1 MTDEEILAAIK
12 ARVRAGRPRDDDAGE
27 RSGVPAPA
35 RPGQVE
41 EAERI
46 IGFPVPPLLRR
57 LYLEVA
63 NGGVG
68 PGGGGILGLRGGHGS
83 GSGSGEGL
91 LDIYP
96 YVRPTLNL
104 MDGIVGMEGNGPS
117 GGDPRQVGALLASTD
132 ALAMDIVCAHL
143 VGFDPLAVYTTA
155 SAVKHGLTTGRL
167 EDVPLLGDD
176 LESLRVTDYRRGM
189 AAAVDPGLLPKGV
202 RGALRVEQDQEGDQ
216 RRGLL
221 HRTLYGWLGKQ
232 FVVVPNAGPDCTG
245 CGVCARHCPVEAIT
259 IVNKH
264 ATMDLDKCIRC
275 YCCHELCP
283 QLAVELGMP
292 WLGRVLTRK

>member
-91 LDIYP
+91 LDIYLDYLAADLDP
-96 YVRPTLNL
+96 EDPPGSATRSGVLVRLGLRDVVPARLPAP
-104 MDGIVGMEGNGPS
+104 GGAAVGLG
-117 GGDPRQVGALLASTD
+117 RRR
-132 ALAMDIVCAHL
+132 
-143 VGFDPLAVYTTA
+143 
-155 SAVKHGLTTGRL
+155 SAQARSH
-167 EDVPLLGDD
+167 P
-176 LESLRVTDYRRGM
+176 LRVAAGLARRCPH
-189 AAAVDPGLLPKGV
+189 AAAVAARASPGIGV
-202 RGALRVEQDQEGDQ
+202 LEPVGGLRAVGRVGGCCQTQDQGSV
-216 RRGLL
+216 RNSSTAWRS
-221 HRTLYGWLGKQ
+221 
-232 FVVVPNAGPDCTG
+232 TG
-245 CGVCARHCPVEAIT
+245 CRPRRWSGT
-259 IVNKH
+259 IS
-264 ATMDLDKCIRC
+264 RS
-275 YCCHELCP
+275 
-283 QLAVELGMP
+283 G
-292 WLGRVLTRK
+292 